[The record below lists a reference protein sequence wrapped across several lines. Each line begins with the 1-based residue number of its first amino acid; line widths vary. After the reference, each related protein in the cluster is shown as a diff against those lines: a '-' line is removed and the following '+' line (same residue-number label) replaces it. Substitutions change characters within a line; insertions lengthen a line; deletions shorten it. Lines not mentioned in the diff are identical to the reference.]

1 MTLCMMLSTE
11 DDSGSAS
18 DGVTIHGEERTS
30 DTSTGGE
37 MCNDVFVTIGH
48 SDVMTKR

>member
-1 MTLCMMLSTE
+1 MELSTE

-18 DGVTIHGEERTS
+18 DGVRNHDVEHTS
-30 DTSTGGE
+30 ESSTGGE
-37 MCNDVFVTIGH
+37 MTNDVLDMFRH